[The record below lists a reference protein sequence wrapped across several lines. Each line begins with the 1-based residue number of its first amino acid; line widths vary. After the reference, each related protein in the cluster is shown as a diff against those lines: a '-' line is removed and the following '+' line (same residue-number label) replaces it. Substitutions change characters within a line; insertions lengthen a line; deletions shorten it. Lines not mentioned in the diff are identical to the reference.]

1 MENEMTLSFAAIS
14 ENEALARM
22 TLTFFVASLDPTLE
36 EISEY
41 KTVISEAV
49 TNAIIHGYNEE
60 RTGIVRV
67 HALLDGREVTVTIS
81 DEGGGIADVEEAM
94 QPMYTSKPERERS
107 GMGFTIM
114 ESFTDSLTVD
124 SRQGNGTTVT
134 FRKKFSPVQEA
145 CSSVG

>member
-1 MENEMTLSFAAIS
+1 MENEMTLSFTAIS

-22 TLTFFVASLDPTLE
+22 TLTFFVAALDPTLE

-49 TNAIIHGYNEE
+49 TNAIIHGYEE
-60 RTGIVRV
+60 DRSGVVSV
-67 HALLDGREVTVTIS
+67 HAALDGREVTVTIS
-81 DEGGGIADVEEAM
+81 DKGGGIDNVEEAM

-114 ESFTDSLTVD
+114 ESFTDSLSVD
-124 SRQGNGTTVT
+124 SLQGGGTTVT
-134 FRKKFSPVQEA
+134 FKKKFSPVQET